1 MGKAAVAETVA
12 AESTLAQAKA
22 TAEVK
27 KSEAA
32 NEQAAAEKETTDLK
46 EQQSKAEELGKKKV
60 EDAKAAAKAKT
71 QAVKAAGEVDSL
83 VKSVQDVAAK
93 QVADKTAE
101 GTSALSTAQESTRTV
116 KSMAEDLSKKL
127 ALNIENFDVAI
138 SDLKSVAP
146 TH

>member
-1 MGKAAVAETVA
+1 MG
-12 AESTLAQAKA
+12 

-60 EDAKAAAKAKT
+60 EDAKAAAEAKT
-71 QAVKAAGEVDSL
+71 TAVKNAGEVDSL